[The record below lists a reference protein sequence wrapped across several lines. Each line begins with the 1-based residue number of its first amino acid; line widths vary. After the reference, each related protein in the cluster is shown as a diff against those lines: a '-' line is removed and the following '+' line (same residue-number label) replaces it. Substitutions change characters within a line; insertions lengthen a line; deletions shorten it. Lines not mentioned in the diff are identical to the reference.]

1 LARENQME
9 GVLLYSQ
16 GAVRQALESAIEL
29 ARVARAE
36 AARRDRLNTILAQLR
51 DGVVSV
57 DRDERIETVNPA
69 MEAWLGQPAQA
80 MIGRR
85 LGSLYPELDL
95 AGTLRSLDV
104 QLDTVQQVG
113 GRTAIV
119 TRMPILEQGR
129 LSGAVLLCQDPAA
142 IQRLDR
148 SLRSRSQQAVSRHA
162 RYQLADL
169 IGQSSAMRTLRA
181 QAQACAQST
190 ATTLIIG
197 ESGTGKELLAQGIH
211 SASARR
217 GQPFV
222 AVNCAAFP
230 DSLLESELFGYVEG
244 AFTGSSRGGKVG
256 LVEAAHTGTLFLDEI
271 GEMPLPLQTRL
282 LRVLQEK
289 EVLRIGAIEP
299 TPVDVRV
306 IAATHRDLAAQ

>member
-1 LARENQME
+1 M
-9 GVLLYSQ
+9 
-16 GAVRQALESAIEL
+16 
-29 ARVARAE
+29 
-36 AARRDRLNTILAQLR
+36 AQ
-51 DGVVSV
+51 
-57 DRDERIETVNPA
+57 
-69 MEAWLGQPAQA
+69 
-80 MIGRR
+80 
-85 LGSLYPELDL
+85 LDL

-148 SLRSRSQQAVSRHA
+148 SLRSRSQQAASRHA
-162 RYQLADL
+162 RYELSDL
-169 IGQSSAMRTLRA
+169 VGQSSPMRKLRA

-217 GQPFV
+217 
-222 AVNCAAFP
+222 AFSP
-230 DSLLESELFGYVEG
+230 PEKFSQHF
-244 AFTGSSRGGKVG
+244 APATI
-256 LVEAAHTGTLFLDEI
+256 LVKKPWWATL
-271 GEMPLPLQTRL
+271 PATLP
-282 LRVLQEK
+282 
-289 EVLRIGAIEP
+289 
-299 TPVDVRV
+299 
-306 IAATHRDLAAQ
+306 